1 MAALALLAALLA
13 AGAGADDLA
22 ARVDGLLARRGFG
35 ADTLSLIDNLLRHEA
50 PPPRAA
56 PPLIRELLAR
66 PLAAA
71 DAAAIF
77 RRSVPQALLEFESKA
92 AARVSQ
98 PPEPRSF
105 DELLAAYIDE
115 LAEAQRALRAATGK
129 ADFDEAAII
138 GQLNQGLL
146 SADRLIEVS
155 HAVDIE
161 EITRANSLF
170 LDATARFVAAARV
183 ASDFPAEA
191 RRFDS
196 AIGVVSIGT
205 KGADR
210 HGPDAALII
219 DPGGDDVYERAP
231 VTGGAVSVIIDLG
244 GDDVYRGSDVVVRGL
259 SALIDLS
266 GNDRYEMHGPGLGA
280 AIAGSSLL
288 ADYSGDDLY
297 RVEYFGEGVAAFGLG
312 ALLDL
317 GGNDRYELRA
327 WGQGFGLAGGLG
339 LLWDA
344 SGDDQYLAR
353 GIPDPFERG
362 AGLSGA
368 QGAAMGFRT
377 MLAGG
382 VGILRDDAGNDSYS
396 AEMFA
401 QGNGYYYGLGLLW
414 DGGGDDHYRA
424 VRYAQ
429 GTGVHEAVGVLRDES
444 GNDRYEL
451 AFGVGQGMGLD
462 LAVGVLF
469 DASGD
474 DSYRAEL
481 LAQGAATANG
491 IGLLADGGG
500 ADRWELTQEESAAA
514 MRGWGQAEWLRGL
527 PSAGLIV
534 YQPAAASFVRAGR
547 VLPGPPEPKTLHEQE
562 PAGTCEKDDAF
573 NFRQGLAELRRDY
586 FDAVYEFGARLR
598 CAAITADASEAEA
611 LWQDLEQTLADDP
624 QSPLAALIALAL
636 RARPPQEPRLSN
648 VLRLL
653 EANPRCSVRALAL
666 AARPRVAAAQAALGS
681 SCFRLQAAALE
692 ALEWLGTVPEPGAA
706 LPSFLRK

>member
-1 MAALALLAALLA
+1 MGALVLLAALLA
-13 AGAGADDLA
+13 AGAAVDDLA
-22 ARVDGLLARRGFG
+22 ARVDGQLARRGFG

-50 PPPRAA
+50 PLPPAA
-56 PPLIRELLAR
+56 PPLTRELLAR

-77 RRSVPQALLEFESKA
+77 RRSVPQALRDFAVEA
-92 AARVSQ
+92 PTQAAR
-98 PPEPRSF
+98 PF
-105 DELLAAYIDE
+105 ADLLAAYIDE

-129 ADFDEAAII
+129 AVFDEAAIV
-138 GQLNQGLL
+138 GQLNEGQL

-155 HAVDIE
+155 HAVDNE
-161 EITRANSLF
+161 EIARANSLF
-170 LDATARFVAAARV
+170 LDATARFVAAARL
-183 ASDFPAEA
+183 ATDFPAEA

-196 AIGVVSIGT
+196 PIGIVSIGT
-205 KGADR
+205 TGADR
-210 HGPDAALII
+210 HGSDAALII
-219 DPGGDDVYERAP
+219 DPGGNDVYERAP
-231 VTGGAVSVIIDLG
+231 VTGGAVSVIIDFG
-244 GDDVYRGSDVVVRGL
+244 GDDVYGGSDVVVRGL
-259 SALIDLS
+259 SALFDLS
-266 GNDRYEMHGPGLGA
+266 GNDRYELSGPGLGA
-280 AIAGSSLL
+280 AIAGCSLL

-297 RVEYFGEGVAAFGLG
+297 RVEYFGEGVAGFGLG

-327 WGQGFGLAGGLG
+327 WGQGFGLPGGLG
-339 LLWDA
+339 MLWDA
-344 SGDDQYLAR
+344 SGDDRYVAR
-353 GIPDPFERG
+353 GVPDPFERG

-368 QGAAMGFRT
+368 QGGAIGFRT

-382 VGILRDDAGNDSYS
+382 IGILRDDAGNDSYS

-429 GTGVHEAVGVLRDES
+429 GNGVHEAVGVLRDES

-474 DSYRAEL
+474 DSYRAKV
-481 LAQGAATANG
+481 LAQGTATANG

-500 ADRWELTQEESAAA
+500 ADRWELTEGE
-514 MRGWGQAEWLRGL
+514 GNWGQAEWLGGL
-527 PSAGLIV
+527 PSVGLLV
-534 YQPAAASFVRAGR
+534 YQPAAATFVHAGKT
-547 VLPGPPEPKTLHEQE
+547 LAGPPETRTVHEQE
-562 PAGTCEKDDAF
+562 PAGACERDDAF
-573 NFRQGLAELRRDY
+573 NFRQSLAELRRDY
-586 FDAVYEFGARLR
+586 FDAVYALGTRLR
-598 CAAITADASEAEA
+598 CALIAADANQAEA

-624 QSPLAALIALAL
+624 QSPLAAWVALAL
-636 RARPPQEPRLSN
+636 RARPPDEPRLSK

-653 EANPRCSVRALAL
+653 EANPHCSVRALAL

-706 LPSFLRK
+706 LPSFLRN

>member
-1 MAALALLAALLA
+1 MAALALLAAVLA
-13 AGAGADDLA
+13 AGAGVDDLA

-56 PPLIRELLAR
+56 PPLTRELLAR

-77 RRSVPQALLEFESKA
+77 RRSVPQALRDFAVA
-92 AARVSQ
+92 APPQPAR
-98 PPEPRSF
+98 PF
-105 DELLAAYIDE
+105 TDLLASYIDE

-129 ADFDEAAII
+129 ARFDEAPIVA
-138 GQLNQGLL
+138 QLNEGQL

-161 EITRANSLF
+161 EVARANALF
-170 LDATARFVAAARV
+170 LDATARFVAALRLAT
-183 ASDFPAEA
+183 DFPAEA

-196 AIGVVSIGT
+196 AIGIVSIGT
-205 KGADR
+205 TGADR

-219 DPGGDDVYERAP
+219 DPGGNDVYERAP

-244 GDDVYRGSDVVVRGL
+244 GDDVYGGSDVVVRGL

-266 GNDRYEMHGPGLGA
+266 GNDRYELRGAGLGA
-280 AIAGSSLL
+280 AIAGCSLL
-288 ADYSGDDLY
+288 ADYSGNDLY
-297 RVEYFGEGVAAFGLG
+297 RVEYFGEGAAAFGLG

-339 LLWDA
+339 LLWDR
-344 SGDDQYLAR
+344 SGDDRYVAR
-353 GIPDPFERG
+353 GVPDPFERG

-368 QGAAMGFRT
+368 QGAAMGFRN
-377 MLAGG
+377 MLGG
-382 VGILRDDAGNDSYS
+382 GIGILRDDGGNDSYA

-414 DGGGDDHYRA
+414 DGGGDDQYRA

-429 GTGVHEAVGVLRDES
+429 GNGVHEAVGVLRDES

-451 AFGVGQGMGLD
+451 TVGVGQGMGLD

-469 DASGD
+469 DVSGD
-474 DSYRAEL
+474 DSYRGGA

-491 IGLLADGGG
+491 IGLLADGSG
-500 ADRWELTQEESAAA
+500 ADRWELTEAQEVV
-514 MRGWGQAEWLRGL
+514 RGWGQAEWSRGL
-527 PSAGLIV
+527 PSVGLIV
-534 YQPAAASFVRAGR
+534 YQPAAATFVHAGKTLR
-547 VLPGPPEPKTLHEQE
+547 GPPEPKTLHEQE
-562 PAGTCEKDDAF
+562 PAGSCAKDASF
-573 NFRQGLAELRRDY
+573 NFRQGLAELRRDH
-586 FDAVYEFGARLR
+586 FDAVYQLGAQLR
-598 CAAITADASEAEA
+598 CAVIAADPSEAEA
-611 LWQDLEQTLADDP
+611 LWQDLEQALADDP
-624 QSPLAALIALAL
+624 HSPLAGWIALAL
-636 RARPPQEPRLSN
+636 RARPPDEPRRSN

-653 EANPRCSVRALAL
+653 EANPHCSVRALAL
-666 AARPRVAAAQAALGS
+666 DARPRVAAAQAALGS

-692 ALEWLGTVPEPGAA
+692 ALEWLGTLPEPGAA
-706 LPSFLRK
+706 LPSFLRNQP